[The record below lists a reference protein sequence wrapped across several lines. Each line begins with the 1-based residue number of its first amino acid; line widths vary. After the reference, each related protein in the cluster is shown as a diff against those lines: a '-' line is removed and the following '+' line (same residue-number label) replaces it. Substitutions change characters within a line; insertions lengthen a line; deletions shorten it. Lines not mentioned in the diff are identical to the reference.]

1 MEIDKDGIIS
11 IIIGLVLL
19 GVAYFW
25 KLMEVSNPAAAVVGL
40 LVETVRGG
48 MVGLGFLFILVGLL
62 FIFG

>member
-11 IIIGLVLL
+11 IVIGVVLL

-25 KLMEVSNPAAAVVGL
+25 KLVEVPNPVSAAVGL
-40 LVETVRGG
+40 LIETVRGG
-48 MVGLGFLFILVGLL
+48 MVGLGLLFVLVGLL